1 MGVLVS
7 IVIVTI
13 LLYILHSTP
22 FKLLINALLYAD
34 TFPRTV
40 GVCEALVA
48 PRISPQPPPK
58 GLISHSKVV
67 EVPLEVGVCK
77 LVIITGSS
85 PSHNS

>member
-13 LLYILHSTP
+13 LLYSLHSTP

-34 TFPRTV
+34 PFPRTV
-40 GVCEALVA
+40 GVCDALVA
-48 PRISPQPPPK
+48 PRISPQAPPI

-77 LVIITGSS
+77 SVIITGSS